1 MRAKTLLWA
10 LVLPLCL
17 GGCANTPAMRSLAGN
32 LGSYADAHRARLL
45 DAQAR
50 YNDLNGD
57 AARERSQLEAQSAEA
72 RQRANRMV
80 RAAKIARPPRIVLIE
95 ASSPEDIV
103 NSLKASTATVAPLD
117 AGDAAA
123 KLDAASKVSAQMA
136 VKPKKLAEAKEIIGI
151 YSQIQ
156 GELTSLQSA
165 AAKQSQ
171 DTSSTAATNAA
182 TPAVQKAEDEKAT

>member
-1 MRAKTLLWA
+1 MRTRTLLWA
-10 LVLPLCL
+10 LILPVYL

-32 LGSYADAHRARLL
+32 IGSYADAHRARLL

-50 YNDLNGD
+50 YNTLNAD
-57 AARERSQLEAQSAEA
+57 AARERSILEAQSAEA
-72 RQRANRMV
+72 RQRASRLV
-80 RAAKIARPPRIVLIE
+80 RAAKIASPPVTVLIE
-95 ASSPEDIV
+95 ASSAEEIV

-123 KLDAASKVSAQMA
+123 KLEAASKVSAQMA
-136 VKPKKLAEAKEIIGI
+136 VKPKKLAQVQEIIGI

-156 GELTSLQSA
+156 GELASLQSA

-171 DTSSTAATNAA
+171 DTSAPATANAA
-182 TPAVQKAEDEKAT
+182 KPAVEKKAS